1 MDDFFNSLFHYLER
15 EEIQLDKSEF
25 LYQLQSHPDYPSLL
39 ATSDTLS
46 FFNISN
52 FAARVQFDE
61 IEHLPDRFVAV
72 LSENL
77 SNPHLYLIEK
87 KNNIFYIIQSRNNIE
102 ISKDE
107 LKSRWNNIVLIVEKD
122 EEENIMEDKKQRGYW
137 FLSLLCLV
145 LFATIFF
152 LFEVNFQ
159 IFSFFIFPMIGL
171 LLSIVALKD
180 LFGAKSKLINN
191 FCNITASTSC
201 ETVVNSHKW
210 KIFRT
215 VNFSDLSI
223 VFFSSQFVGLF
234 VLILSD
240 NSNAFFSIQKI
251 LLLISLPVILVSL
264 YYQKI
269 IEKKWCPICLL
280 IIGVILF
287 EMMYTFLFQMGS
299 FVISYKPLIVF
310 AFISSTLVLIW
321 SVLKKV
327 LAQQKKLQE
336 FQFKANRFLRNYE
349 VFKNSLLSKERIKIP
364 YSPIILGNKDGK
376 TQITVIT
383 NPFCGHCKEVHEI
396 LDKILEKHS
405 DHLFVKIIFKAN
417 IEIETVENRVF
428 FQNLMGIYFEK
439 GEAHFREAL
448 SHWFK
453 ILNVNTWLQFY
464 KLESDA
470 KKVEEFYNSQNDW
483 CKENNI
489 NYTPAIFINGYEYP
503 NVYERSNLEFF
514 INELNDDGDF

>member
-15 EEIQLDKSEF
+15 EEVQLDKSEF
-25 LYQLQSHPDYPSLL
+25 LYQLQSHPDYPTLL
-39 ATSDTLS
+39 AISETLS
-46 FFNISN
+46 FLNIGN
-52 FAARVQFDE
+52 LAARIEFDK
-61 IEHLPDRFVAV
+61 IEYLPDRFVAI

-77 SNPHLYLIEK
+77 SNPKLHLIEK
-87 KNNIFYIIQSRNNIE
+87 KNNIFYIIQSRKNIE

-122 EEENIMEDKKQRGYW
+122 EQENLIKDKKQRWYW

-152 LFEVNFQ
+152 LFEVNLK
-159 IFSFFIFPMIGL
+159 IFSFFILPMIGI
-171 LLSIVALKD
+171 LLSVVALKD
-180 LFGAKSKLINN
+180 LFGAKSKLIDN
-191 FCNITASTSC
+191 FCNITSSTSC
-201 ETVVNSHKW
+201 ETVVNSDKW

-215 VNFSDLSI
+215 VNFSDLSL

-234 VLILSD
+234 VLILTD
-240 NSNAFFSIQKI
+240 NSNAFFSIQRI
-251 LLLISLPVILVSL
+251 LLLISLPVILISL

-280 IIGVILF
+280 IIGVLLF

-310 AFISSTLVLIW
+310 GFISSTIVLIW
-321 SVLKKV
+321 SILKKA
-327 LAQQKKLQE
+327 LTQQKKLQE

-349 VFKNSLLSKERIKIP
+349 VFKNSLLSKESIEIP

-396 LDKILEKHS
+396 LDKILEKYS
-405 DHLFVKIIFKAN
+405 DNLLVKIIFKTN
-417 IEIETVENRVF
+417 IDIETDENKVF
-428 FQNLMGIYFEK
+428 FRNLMGIYFEK
-439 GEAHFREAL
+439 GETHFRDAL

-453 ILNVNTWLQFY
+453 ILNVNAWVQLY
-464 KLESDA
+464 KLEPDV
-470 KKVEEFYNSQNDW
+470 KKVEEFYNLQNDW

-489 NYTPAIFINGYEYP
+489 NYTPAIFINGYQYP
-503 NVYERSNLEFF
+503 NFHERSDLEFF
-514 INELNDDGDF
+514 INELNDDVF